1 MNTLDR
7 NHTDPPAHLQDPN
20 FTRSATR
27 PVEQPL
33 SGTEARQGAKGVPVF
48 MVLVAGLILAMIAWG
63 AVEWYGQST
72 EPPAAQT
79 TKPPAGDT
87 TPANPNAPPPSNP

>member
-7 NHTDPPAHLQDPN
+7 DHTDPPAHLRDPN
-20 FTRSATR
+20 LTRSATR

-33 SGTEARQGAKGVPVF
+33 TATEARQGSKGMPVF
-48 MVLVAGLILAMIAWG
+48 MVLVAGLILAMFAWG

-72 EPPAAQT
+72 EPPAEQT
-79 TKPPAGDT
+79 AKPPAGDT
-87 TPANPNAPPPSNP
+87 SPAKPSTNP